1 MKYAR
6 EIIELMS
13 AYPERDF
20 RMKEL
25 IKSVVGNAPSI
36 AQRHR
41 ARIQIANVIRELET
55 MGYVFRRPLS
65 SKRGGFALYR
75 WHGQSQT

>member
-6 EIIELMS
+6 EIMDLMS

-25 IKSVVGNAPSI
+25 IKSVVGNAPSP
-36 AQRHR
+36 ALRHR
-41 ARIQIANVIRELET
+41 ARIQIANVIHELEAI
-55 MGYVFRRPLS
+55 GCVFRRSLS

-75 WHGQSQT
+75 WHG